1 MHFDVGKPIR
11 VTRLGV
17 FDSGGDGLLL
27 TITASLYN
35 RQTEALVASL
45 VFTPE
50 DPGELIGGSRF
61 KSLAIPLVLA
71 AGFEGT
77 MSASGYGDE
86 EMNGNTLGALD
97 PVWTTFGG
105 GAIAFVGGGSYGD
118 DPTIFP
124 PSPTAAP
131 QTAMRAE
138 HSPSSRMRRPEADD
152 PVGRGRSATELGS
165 ADGFVG
171 TQWDAA
177 AGFLGT
183 GAWRH
188 EWHRRPP
195 DHSGGILPHHPVA
208 NDEASGTGCSLAL
221 PDVRR

>member
-17 FDSGGDGLLL
+17 FDSGGDGLFL

-35 RQTEALVASL
+35 RQTQALVTSL

-61 KSLAIPLVLA
+61 KSLATPLILA

-77 MSASGYGDE
+77 MSASGYGDA
-86 EMNGNTLGALD
+86 EMNGNTMGALD

-118 DPTIFP
+118 DPTTFP
-124 PSPTAAP
+124 PPRRRP
-131 QTAMRAE
+131 RKPLCGRNIRLRAGC
-138 HSPSSRMRRPEADD
+138 RRPEADD
-152 PVGRGRSATELGS
+152 PVGRSRRATELGR
-165 ADGFVG
+165 AGGFVG
-171 TQWDAA
+171 TEWDAA
-177 AGFLGT
+177 AWFLGT

-188 EWHRRPP
+188 ERHRRPP

-208 NDEASGTGCSLAL
+208 SG
-221 PDVRR
+221 